1 MDYILLT
8 MIVFTWFALGWH
20 MKTTG
25 DIYRAQADQTD
36 QLIQLVME
44 NREDEVDV
52 ISPDEGQLT
61 IVMFAEDEE
70 E

>member
-8 MIVFTWFALGWH
+8 MIVFTWLALGWH
-20 MKTTG
+20 IKTTG

-36 QLIQLVME
+36 KLISIVM
-44 NREDEVDV
+44 RDEVEV
-52 ISPDEGQLT
+52 ISPDEGQLKL
-61 IVMFAEDEE
+61 VMFAEDEE